1 LSRLFYEA
9 DRGPRLAAQPEN
21 RPRRNLIAPV
31 CCPYCSRVPLL
42 VLFDVD
48 KTLFMT
54 SDPLM
59 GQATADAIATVWG
72 LTPPGNAI
80 RGVDHSGQ
88 TAMRITREMLR
99 TAGLDDDEI
108 NPQIARWCTEA
119 SRRYL
124 ELLADADT
132 SHWAAAEGAADAIS
146 QIEHRAL
153 LTGNPEPV
161 ARARMERIGLAELF
175 PPGQGAFGCEAES
188 RDELIAI
195 ARRKAGDWPA
205 ERTVAVGDT
214 ENDIAGARAAG
225 IHVIGFGQGLD
236 DADAVIERMSEL
248 PPTLERLSAEL

>member
-1 LSRLFYEA
+1 M
-9 DRGPRLAAQPEN
+9 
-21 RPRRNLIAPV
+21 
-31 CCPYCSRVPLL
+31 LL

-59 GQATADAIATVWG
+59 GQATTDAIEAVWG
-72 LTPPGNAI
+72 VRLTGDAI
-80 RGVDHSGQ
+80 KGVDHAGQ
-88 TAMRITREMLR
+88 TAMRITRELLR
-99 TAGLDDDEI
+99 AAGLGDDEI
-108 NPQIARWCTEA
+108 DPHLARWCSEA

-132 SHWAAAEGAADAIS
+132 SHWAAAEGAADTLR

-161 ARARMERIGLAELF
+161 ARARIERIGLAELF

-188 RDELIAI
+188 RADLIAI
-195 ARRKAGDWPA
+195 ARHKAGDWPA

-214 ENDIAGARAAG
+214 TNDVTGAHKAG
-225 IHVIGFGQGLD
+225 IRVVGFGSNLA
-236 DADAVIERMSEL
+236 DADAVIDRLSEL
-248 PPTLERLSAEL
+248 PSTLERLSASL

>member
-1 LSRLFYEA
+1 M
-9 DRGPRLAAQPEN
+9 
-21 RPRRNLIAPV
+21 
-31 CCPYCSRVPLL
+31 L

-59 GQATADAIATVWG
+59 GQATTDAIEAIWG
-72 LTPPGNAI
+72 LKLPRDAI
-80 RGVDHSGQ
+80 KDVDHAGQ
-88 TAMRITREMLR
+88 TAMRITREVLR
-99 TAGLDDDEI
+99 AAGLGDDEI
-108 NPQIARWCTEA
+108 DPHLSHWCSEA

-124 ELLADADT
+124 ELLANADT
-132 SHWAAAEGAADAIS
+132 SDWAAAEGAADALR

-188 RDELIAI
+188 RADLIAI
-195 ARRKAGDWPA
+195 ARHKAGDWPA

-214 ENDIAGARAAG
+214 TNDVTGAHEAG
-225 IHVIGFGQGLD
+225 IRVVGFGSHFA
-236 DADAVIERMSEL
+236 DADAVIDRLSEL
-248 PPTLERLSAEL
+248 PSTLERLSASL